1 MSDLNQML
9 FGVFP
14 YIALSIFLLGSLVRF
29 EREQYTWKSGSSQ
42 LLRRKRM
49 TLASNLFH
57 VGILGLLAGHAVGL
71 LTPIAVFDAIGVSH
85 AAKQM
90 LAIVAG
96 GLFGVMCLVGLVM
109 LVWRRLTDPRIRATS
124 SPMDIFILLLI
135 LAQLLLGLITIP
147 FSLAHSDGGAMVL
160 FMEWAQRIVT
170 FRGGA
175 AELIQGV
182 PLVFKLHILFGMILF
197 VVFPFSRLVHIWS
210 APIGYVGRRY
220 QIVRT
225 RRRRAS
231 ASQRRGTT
239 P

>member
-1 MSDLNQML
+1 MGDLNQML
-9 FGVFP
+9 FGIFP

-42 LLRRKRM
+42 MLRRRGM
-49 TLASNLFH
+49 SWASNLFH
-57 VGILGLLAGHAVGL
+57 IGILGLLAGHAVGL

-96 GLFGVMCLVGLVM
+96 GLFGVICLVGLIM

-135 LAQLLLGLITIP
+135 LAQLLLGLVTIP
-147 FSLAHSDGGAMVL
+147 FSLAHSDGSTMVL

-170 FRGGA
+170 FRSGA
-175 AELIQGV
+175 AELIDGV
-182 PLVFKLHILFGMILF
+182 PVVFKLHLLLGMILF
-197 VVFPFSRLVHIWS
+197 IVFPFSRLVHIWS
-210 APIGYVGRRY
+210 APIGFVGRRY

-225 RRRRAS
+225 RRRPAS
-231 ASQRRGTT
+231 AS
-239 P
+239 

>member
-1 MSDLNQML
+1 MGDLNQML

-147 FSLAHSDGGAMVL
+147 FSLAHSDGSTMVL

-231 ASQRRGTT
+231 AS
-239 P
+239 

>member
-147 FSLAHSDGGAMVL
+147 FSLAHSDGGTMVL

-231 ASQRRGTT
+231 AS
-239 P
+239 

>member
-147 FSLAHSDGGAMVL
+147 FSLAHSDGSTMVL

-231 ASQRRGTT
+231 AS
-239 P
+239 

>member
-231 ASQRRGTT
+231 AS
-239 P
+239 

>member
-96 GLFGVMCLVGLVM
+96 GLFGVMCLVGLSM
-109 LVWRRLTDPRIRATS
+109 LVWRRLTDARIRATS

-147 FSLAHSDGGAMVL
+147 FSLAHSDGETMVR

-210 APIGYVGRRY
+210 APIGYVGRRH

-231 ASQRRGTT
+231 AS
-239 P
+239 